1 MVETDSTSRH
11 TPKLEVLSWLTAALC
26 LLGCLY
32 YFFFFFSR
40 AFVEVEIEV
49 EQQSQLK
56 IYWAGEND
64 PFTEKKRSSVRVS
77 PGGIKSYGFFL
88 TDLADIDRLRIDPM
102 QYRGTA
108 TIRRITISQTGFETI
123 HVSLET
129 LQPAHEIAA
138 QQMSDKGLVVES
150 SGGDPYFVFRPSPQ
164 STSVNWGI
172 EFARYFFI
180 CLLIVL
186 LIWGCA
192 SFRHNFAFV
201 PVLLSVV
208 LGLIVTMAAVSKRNA
223 HPDEYVHLQATAYYQ
238 DHWLPPQVDSKEIE
252 NTYSAYGISR
262 LNNGEIYY
270 LLAGKFSRLVEIFQ
284 INELFSLRLFNIMLF
299 ALITGYAFYSV
310 HARFV
315 ALPFLLTPQLWYIFS
330 YCVSDAF
337 GLFICF
343 LAGCGLVRP
352 AGFVNCLFDELPA
365 FRKIRAMLAMS
376 LILAML
382 LLLKINYYP
391 FIILFAAVIFFKWL
405 KDTTIDK
412 KAVFIR
418 FSICIVL
425 AMVLVGVRVGAD
437 YLVNGLDRQEKIAIM
452 QEKTAHH
459 WYKPSTE
466 LDKKHVSMYLKERGT
481 SLKEMIVKHQW
492 FRHNFVTGFGLYGYF
507 TISAPEFYY
516 RLVKWALI
524 IFLVYTCTSL
534 LIRGDNQVRGLTVLV
549 VMLSVAL
556 IGASLYR
563 SWTIDLQ
570 AQGRYLF
577 PILPMVGILLARGRT
592 VIDNGVFILFSI
604 QLFALSLY
612 SYIFI
617 ALIQIPR
624 PG

>member
-1 MVETDSTSRH
+1 MAEIDNTSRP

-32 YFFFFFSR
+32 YFFFFFNR

-49 EQQSQLK
+49 EHQSQLK

-64 PFTEKKRSSVRVS
+64 PFTEKKRSSTRVS

-108 TIRRITISQTGFETI
+108 TIRRITISQPGFETL
-123 HVSLET
+123 HVSLEA
-129 LQPAHEIAA
+129 LQPAHEIVA
-138 QQMSDKGLVVES
+138 QRMSDQGLVVES
-150 SGGDPYFVFRPSPQ
+150 AGGDPSLVIRPSPQ
-164 STSVNWGI
+164 SSSVNWGI
-172 EFARYFFI
+172 EFARYFLI

-186 LIWGCA
+186 LIRGCA

-270 LLAGKFSRLVEIFQ
+270 LLAGKFSRLVEVFQ
-284 INELFSLRLFNIMLF
+284 INELFSLRLFNLTLF
-299 ALITGYAFYSV
+299 ALITLYAFYSV
-310 HARFV
+310 HARLV

-337 GLFICF
+337 GLFLCF

-352 AGFVNCLFDELPA
+352 SGFVNALFEELPA
-365 FRKIRAMLAMS
+365 FRKIRAMLTMA

-391 FIILFAAVIFFKWL
+391 FIILFAAVIFFRWRQ
-405 KDTTIDK
+405 DTTIDK

-418 FSICIVL
+418 FSFCVVL

-437 YLVNGLDRQEKIAIM
+437 YLVNGLDRQEKIAMM

-466 LDKKHVSMYLKERGT
+466 LSKKHVSMHLKERGT

-492 FRHNFVTGFGLYGYF
+492 FQHSFVTGFGLYGYF

-524 IFLVYTCTSL
+524 IFLVYTCASL

-556 IGASLYR
+556 IGASLHR

-577 PILPMVGILLARGRT
+577 PILPMVGVLLARGRAA
-592 VIDNGVFILFSI
+592 VDNGVFILCSI

-612 SYIFI
+612 SFVFI